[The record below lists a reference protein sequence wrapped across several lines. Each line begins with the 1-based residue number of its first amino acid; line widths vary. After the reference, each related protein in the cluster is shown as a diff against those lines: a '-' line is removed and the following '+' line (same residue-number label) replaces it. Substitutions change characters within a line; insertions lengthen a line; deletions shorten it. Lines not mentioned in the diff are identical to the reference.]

1 MATKANFV
9 GCLLCLGLACW
20 AVHRIQG
27 PGSKLNYLSA
37 EATPQL
43 EYLANPD
50 SFSRVE
56 NTKNALEAL
65 CRRRRLQAEAK
76 LLGLEG
82 FHESALPQGQR
93 QIDAILEDLRHGKT
107 EFAGTEQEMEMTGEL
122 LNVLKSQKKY
132 NEWTDVYVRAL
143 YERPMHPLVAHS
155 AADAIT
161 FANFTGQEEKV
172 LVALRHAAAIP
183 LGFPGKEQ
191 IAAALAGVTP
201 TAVATRFEAVSRP
214 PQRGS

>member
-1 MATKANFV
+1 MATKTNFI
-9 GCLLCLGLACW
+9 GCLFCLGLACW

-27 PGSKLNYLSA
+27 RASKLNYLSA

-65 CRRRRLQAEAK
+65 CRQRRLQAEAK
-76 LLGLEG
+76 LVGLER
-82 FHESALPQGQR
+82 FPASALPQRQR
-93 QIDAILEDLRHGKT
+93 QVDAILENLHRGTT
-107 EFAGTEQEMEMTGEL
+107 EFAGTEQEMEMTEEL
-122 LNVLKSQKKY
+122 LNVLKSQKRYKQ
-132 NEWTDVYVRAL
+132 WTDLYVQAL
-143 YERPMHPLVAHS
+143 YERPMHPLIAHS
-155 AADAIT
+155 AADAIS
-161 FANFTGQEEKV
+161 FANQSGQGEEV

-183 LGFPGKEQ
+183 LGFPGKDQ
-191 IAAALAGVTP
+191 IAAVLARATAI
-201 TAVATRFEAVSRP
+201 AVATRLDSVSRS